1 MKDETKTESEY
12 VKESLTKKKMGSN
25 DIYVSEI
32 LKKDDELDL
41 SISLSQLIG

>member
-1 MKDETKTESEY
+1 
-12 VKESLTKKKMGSN
+12 MGSN

-41 SISLSQLIG
+41 SIIHLSQLIG

>member
-1 MKDETKTESEY
+1 MKLKLKVNMS
-12 VKESLTKKKMGSN
+12 KNLWLKKKMGSN

>member
-1 MKDETKTESEY
+1 
-12 VKESLTKKKMGSN
+12 MGSN